1 MSINISIKKLVIINF
16 SLILIFILIIPLVLD
31 LIELSYRIVFI
42 SFLGNFLIIFLIII
56 MILDLILLIVK
67 KQNAYFLSILSMSL
81 SVILFLIMVYSFLN
95 NIYKII
101 YVWSFSNNSLPIIYK
116 IVAIWAG
123 EEGSIM
129 TWMLFNA
136 IMINLFRMG
145 NNNNKDIVFI
155 RSVIISSIVSSL
167 FLIILFYLNPFE
179 LQSSSPSD
187 GLGLNPLLIS
197 PFMIWHPFFTFIA
210 YAIFLIPF
218 TVVIAETLTKNTTLL
233 ELFQQN
239 FYKFTLKFGWL
250 ILTLGIGLG
259 AYWAKI
265 ALNWGR
271 YWGWD
276 QVETVSLIPWFFITA
291 YFHTMTFQKKNQNLV
306 KVNLGLIFIAIIFS
320 TLVTRAGISP
330 LHSYIGGTE
339 LIIWLT
345 ITGLI
350 LIIFS
355 LYVIYIILDYILQDY
370 RKLKLL
376 FNYLSY
382 IFLFSL
388 SFVCIFGLFVTPL
401 TVLLSEFF
409 PINIIYIGTD
419 YFIITTLTLAICL
432 SLSLIFC
439 ITYEKIGIKLMI
451 CLIIIVFT
459 IQSIFSV
466 IGLVLLDI
474 WINPSIGIFF
484 IAVIVSFWSIITN
497 LKFKKGIKHFFKL
510 NSKTIIHAGI
520 SFIMIGFLISKN
532 FWIFQD
538 IFYITG
544 FIFLLSGII
553 PSILTTFFNK
563 N

>member
-1 MSINISIKKLVIINF
+1 
-16 SLILIFILIIPLVLD
+16 
-31 LIELSYRIVFI
+31 
-42 SFLGNFLIIFLIII
+42 
-56 MILDLILLIVK
+56 
-67 KQNAYFLSILSMSL
+67 
-81 SVILFLIMVYSFLN
+81 MVYSFLN

-136 IMINLFRMG
+136 IMITLFRMG
-145 NNNNKDIVFI
+145 NKNKKDIVFI
-155 RSVIISSIVSSL
+155 RSVTISSIVSSI
-167 FLIILFYLNPFE
+167 FFIILFYLNPFE

-218 TVVIAETLTKNTTLL
+218 TIVIAETLTKNTTLL
-233 ELFQQN
+233 GSFQQN

-291 YFHTMTFQKKNQNLV
+291 YFHTMTFQKKNPNLV
-306 KVNLGLIFIAIIFS
+306 KINLGLIFVAIIFS
-320 TLVTRAGISP
+320 TLITRAGISP
-330 LHSYIGGTE
+330 LHSYVGETE

-345 ITGLI
+345 IIGLI

-370 RKLKLL
+370 RTIKLL

-401 TVLLSEFF
+401 TILLSEFF

-419 YFIITTLTLAICL
+419 YFILTTLILAICL

-439 ITYEKIGIKLMI
+439 IIYEKIEIKLI
-451 CLIIIVFT
+451 ISLIIIVFI

-466 IGLVLLDI
+466 IGLIFLDI
-474 WINPSIGIFF
+474 WINPAIAIFY

-497 LKFKKGIKHFFKL
+497 LKFKKGIKHFFKV
-510 NSKTIIHAGI
+510 NSKTIIHTGI
-520 SFIMIGFLISKN
+520 SFILIGFLISKN

-538 IFYITG
+538 IFFITG